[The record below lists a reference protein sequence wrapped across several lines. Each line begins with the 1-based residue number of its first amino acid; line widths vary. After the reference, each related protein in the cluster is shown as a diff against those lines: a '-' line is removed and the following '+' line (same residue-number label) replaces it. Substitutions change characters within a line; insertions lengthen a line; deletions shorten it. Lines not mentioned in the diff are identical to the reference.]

1 MAFWSNVCSGR
12 SCCCRRRRSLLA
24 QCGRPRSAQD
34 NRPPPGG
41 LVNDQPTSSS
51 LSYTTCLFEGKKSGP
66 PPHCSPFS
74 LVDQPAPPS
83 SSFFN
88 ENLSTATCG
97 QSKCAAN
104 VFLPSGPL
112 EIYVLL
118 MARCFTLLFNSSRS
132 NRGHVSSISNGGA
145 HRFACGV
152 WPRPDSDLLP
162 FECFG

>member
-24 QCGRPRSAQD
+24 QCGRPRTAQD

-51 LSYTTCLFEGKKSGP
+51 LSYTTCLFEGKNPDLPLIAPLFLSLTNLLL
-66 PPHCSPFS
+66 PHQVSS
-74 LVDQPAPPS
+74 MKIYQLQLVASQNAQPVPS
-83 SSFFN
+83 FR
-88 ENLSTATCG
+88 L
-97 QSKCAAN
+97 
-104 VFLPSGPL
+104 GPL

-118 MARCFTLLFNSSRS
+118 MARCFTLLFHSSRS
-132 NRGHVSSISNGGA
+132 NRGRVSSILNAARTGSRAASAG
-145 HRFACGV
+145 
-152 WPRPDSDLLP
+152 DSDLLP